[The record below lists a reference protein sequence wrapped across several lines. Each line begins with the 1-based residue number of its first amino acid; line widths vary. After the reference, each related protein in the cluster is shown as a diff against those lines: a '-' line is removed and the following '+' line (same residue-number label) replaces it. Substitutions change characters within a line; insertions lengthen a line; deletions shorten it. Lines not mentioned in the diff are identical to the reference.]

1 MNIKTELEL
10 SQSQSENYLKL
21 EKQLKEDLENSKSY
35 CTDLQ
40 RAEQVVRIDLEKIQ
54 HKVKLIVCFIF
65 LIFVCK

>member
-1 MNIKTELEL
+1 MNIKTELQL

-21 EKQLKEDLENSKSY
+21 EKQLKEDLENSKNY

-54 HKVKLIVCFIF
+54 HKVNQTDDLF
-65 LIFVCK
+65 FVLSF